1 MRTGCPHS
9 QKMLVRGFCMKL
21 VYYLDKLPRSLITVL
36 ALLLC
41 VVVGVVDGIFGH
53 IYSLVP
59 FYLAPVVL
67 AAWFVGRK
75 VGYLLSCT
83 SSLAWLVV
91 EITGGLYLKS
101 DLTLYWNDAM
111 KLMLFLLT
119 TTVVSSLKE
128 ALDREKVVS
137 RTDLLTGMPNRRHY
151 FELVE
156 GEIKRNHRYEDP
168 FTIAYLDIDNFKV
181 VNDTKGHAEGDKLLR
196 RVARV
201 LSSSIRETDMVAR
214 LGGDEFAL
222 LLPETGEESA
232 LTVVNKVRQRLHK
245 YVEKRWPVTFSI
257 GMVTYL
263 KSPATVDEVIGLAD
277 RLMYEAKEASKN
289 ALHRNVVGE

>member
-1 MRTGCPHS
+1 MR
-9 QKMLVRGFCMKL
+9 L
-21 VYYLDKLPRSLITVL
+21 VYCLDKLPPSLVTVL

-41 VVVGVVDGIFGH
+41 VVVGVVDGILGH
-53 IYSLVP
+53 VYSLIP
-59 FYLAPVVL
+59 FYLAPVII

-91 EITGGLYLKS
+91 EITGGLYFKF
-101 DLTLYWNDAM
+101 DFAMYWNDAM
-111 KLMLFLLT
+111 KLLLFLLT
-119 TTVVSSLKE
+119 TTVISALKE
-128 ALDREKVVS
+128 ALDREKLIS
-137 RTDLLTGMPNRRHY
+137 RTDHLTGMPNRRSY
-151 FELVE
+151 YDLVE
-156 GEIKRNHRYEDP
+156 GEIKRNNRYEDP

-196 RVARV
+196 RVGRI
-201 LSSSIRETDMVAR
+201 LSKATRETDMAAR

-222 LLPETGEESA
+222 LLPETDAESA
-232 LTVVNKVRQRLHK
+232 LTVANKVRQQLHK

-263 KSPATVDEVIGLAD
+263 KSPATIDEVIGLAD
-277 RLMYEAKEASKN
+277 RLMYKAKESSKD
-289 ALHRNVVGE
+289 AMYREVVGEE